1 MKSWELFLADLVL
14 LISLLGLS
22 ALFSGSEV
30 SIFSL
35 KDTEFQKIKTRKNI
49 FTRSLRNLLEN
60 KSSALIV
67 ILVGNLIVNVF
78 LSSKVSQLA
87 MKNFGEAGLA
97 PSVFFVTALLIV
109 FSEITPKTIALKN
122 AANFALLSA
131 PILVFLKRTVY
142 PIIKILDQ
150 ISEAILNVL
159 FGKKKENE
167 DGDLSTDELATMVSL
182 GEQQGVFHGWEK
194 KLIEQ
199 IFEFHEVYAV
209 ERMVPRPDIIAV
221 ELNESRLSISEK
233 LTDFPYSKMP
243 VYEKD
248 LDTIVA
254 YFQVKDFLLFPEKSL
269 QEIMKPVYLIPER
282 KPLDKLLQEM
292 QIKNL
297 KLAVLLDE
305 YGNTQGIIS
314 IEEVLESIFGEWRDP
329 EKITEEEEIQTIG
342 SGLFK
347 IDAAV
352 TCREINTHIGEDIFD
367 DEELEPGITIAGFLV
382 QQLNRIPKVGDKLQ
396 DNNFVISVLEM
407 EDRRILWIELNLL
420 LPGEEQ
426 K

>member
-1 MKSWELFLADLVL
+1 MADLIL
-14 LISLLGLS
+14 LISLLLLS

-35 KDTEFQKIKTRKNI
+35 RDTEVQKIKTRQNI

-87 MKNFGEAGLA
+87 MQSFGEAGLA

-122 AANFALLSA
+122 ASNFALLSA

-142 PIIKILDQ
+142 PVIKILDQ

-233 LTDFPYSKMP
+233 LIDFPYSKMP

-254 YFQVKDFLLFPEKSL
+254 YFQVKDFLLFPEKPL
-269 QEIMKPVYLIPER
+269 EEIMKPVYLIPER

-329 EKITEEEEIQTIG
+329 EKVTEEEEIQTLG
-342 SGLFK
+342 KGLFK
-347 IDAAV
+347 IDASV
-352 TCREINTHIGEDIFD
+352 TCREINTHIGEDIFH

-382 QQLNRIPKVGDKLQ
+382 QQLNRIPKVGEKLQ
-396 DNNFVISVLEM
+396 DTNFVISVLEM

-420 LPGEEQ
+420 LSGEEQ
-426 K
+426 S

>member
-1 MKSWELFLADLVL
+1 MADLIL
-14 LISLLGLS
+14 LISLLFLS

-35 KDTEFQKIKTRKNI
+35 RDTEVQRIKSRQNI

-87 MKNFGEAGLA
+87 MQSFGEAGLA

-122 AANFALLSA
+122 ASNFALLSA

-142 PIIKILDQ
+142 PLIKLLDQ

-159 FGKKKENE
+159 FGKKKESE
-167 DGDLSTDELATMVSL
+167 DGDLSTDELTTMVSL
-182 GEQQGVFHGWEK
+182 GERQGIFHGWEK

-209 ERMVPRPDIIAV
+209 ERMVPRPDILAV
-221 ELNESRLSISEK
+221 ELNESRSSILQK
-233 LTDFPYSKMP
+233 LKDFPNSKMP

-248 LDTIVA
+248 LDTIVS
-254 YFQVKDFLLFPEKSL
+254 YFQVKDFLLFPEKSVK
-269 QEIMKPVYLIPER
+269 EIMKPVYLIPER

-314 IEEVLESIFGEWRDP
+314 LEQVLESIFGEWRNP
-329 EKITEEEEIQTIG
+329 EKVSEEEEIQTLEV
-342 SGLFK
+342 GLLK
-347 IDAAV
+347 INASV
-352 TCREINTHIGEDIFD
+352 TCREINTYIGQDIFR

-382 QQLNRIPKVGDKLQ
+382 QQLNRIPQVGDELV
-396 DNNFVISVLEM
+396 DHNFVISVLEM
-407 EDRRILWIELNLL
+407 EDRRILWVKLNLL
-420 LPGEEQ
+420 AAKEV
-426 K
+426 KS

>member
-1 MKSWELFLADLVL
+1 MADLVL

-87 MKNFGEAGLA
+87 MQNFGEAGLA

-305 YGNTQGIIS
+305 YGI
-314 IEEVLESIFGEWRDP
+314 L
-329 EKITEEEEIQTIG
+329 K
-342 SGLFK
+342 
-347 IDAAV
+347 
-352 TCREINTHIGEDIFD
+352 
-367 DEELEPGITIAGFLV
+367 EL
-382 QQLNRIPKVGDKLQ
+382 
-396 DNNFVISVLEM
+396 
-407 EDRRILWIELNLL
+407 
-420 LPGEEQ
+420 
-426 K
+426 

>member
-1 MKSWELFLADLVL
+1 MADLIL
-14 LISLLGLS
+14 LISLLLLS

-35 KDTEFQKIKTRKNI
+35 RDTEVQKIKSRENI

-87 MKNFGEAGLA
+87 MQSFGEAGLA

-122 AANFALLSA
+122 ASNFALLSA

-142 PIIKILDQ
+142 PVIKILDQ

-167 DGDLSTDELATMVSL
+167 DGDLSTDELTTMVSL

-209 ERMVPRPDIIAV
+209 ERMVPRPDILAV

-233 LTDFPYSKMP
+233 LIDFPYSKMP

-269 QEIMKPVYLIPER
+269 EEIMKPVYLIPER

-329 EKITEEEEIQTIG
+329 EKITEEEEIQTLG
-342 SGLFK
+342 KGLFK
-347 IDAAV
+347 IDASV
-352 TCREINTHIGEDIFD
+352 TCREINTHIGEDIFH

-396 DNNFVISVLEM
+396 DTNFVISVLEM

-420 LPGEEQ
+420 LSGEEQ
-426 K
+426 S

>member
-1 MKSWELFLADLVL
+1 M
-14 LISLLGLS
+14 
-22 ALFSGSEV
+22 
-30 SIFSL
+30 
-35 KDTEFQKIKTRKNI
+35 
-49 FTRSLRNLLEN
+49 
-60 KSSALIV
+60 
-67 ILVGNLIVNVF
+67 
-78 LSSKVSQLA
+78 
-87 MKNFGEAGLA
+87 
-97 PSVFFVTALLIV
+97 
-109 FSEITPKTIALKN
+109 
-122 AANFALLSA
+122 
-131 PILVFLKRTVY
+131 Y

>member
-1 MKSWELFLADLVL
+1 MADLIL
-14 LISLLGLS
+14 LISLLFLS

-35 KDTEFQKIKTRKNI
+35 RDTEVQRIKSRKNI

-87 MKNFGEAGLA
+87 MQNFGEAGLA

-122 AANFALLSA
+122 ASNFALLSA

-142 PIIKILDQ
+142 PVIKILDQ
-150 ISEAILNVL
+150 VSEAILNVL

-167 DGDLSTDELATMVSL
+167 DGDLSTDELTTMVSL
-182 GEQQGVFHGWEK
+182 GERQGVFHGWEK

-209 ERMVPRPDIIAV
+209 ERMVPRPDILAV
-221 ELNESRLSISEK
+221 ELNETRSSILEK
-233 LTDFPYSKMP
+233 LKDFPHSKMP
-243 VYEKD
+243 VYKED
-248 LDTIVA
+248 LDTIVS
-254 YFQVKDFLLFPEKSL
+254 YFQVKDFLLFPEKSIE
-269 QEIMKPVYLIPER
+269 EIMKPVYLIPER

-314 IEEVLESIFGEWRDP
+314 LEQVLESIFGEWRNP
-329 EKITEEEEIQTIG
+329 EKITEEEEIQTLED
-342 SGLFK
+342 GLIK
-347 IDAAV
+347 IDASV
-352 TCREINTHIGEDIFD
+352 TCREINTYIGKDIFR

-382 QQLNRIPKVGDKLQ
+382 QQLNRIPQVGDELV
-396 DNNFVISVLEM
+396 DHDFIISVLEM
-407 EDRRILWIELNLL
+407 EDRRILWVQLQL
-420 LPGEEQ
+420 LPVKEV
-426 K
+426 KS

>member
-1 MKSWELFLADLVL
+1 MADLIL
-14 LISLLGLS
+14 LISLLLLS

-35 KDTEFQKIKTRKNI
+35 RDTEVQKIKSRENI

-87 MKNFGEAGLA
+87 MQSFGEAGLA

-122 AANFALLSA
+122 ASNFALLSA

-142 PIIKILDQ
+142 PVIKILDQ

-167 DGDLSTDELATMVSL
+167 DGDLSTDELTTMVSL

-209 ERMVPRPDIIAV
+209 ERMVPRPDILAV

-233 LTDFPYSKMP
+233 LIDFPYSKMP

-269 QEIMKPVYLIPER
+269 EEIMKPVYLIPER

-292 QIKNL
+292 QTKNL

-329 EKITEEEEIQTIG
+329 EKITEEEEIQTLG
-342 SGLFK
+342 KGLFK
-347 IDAAV
+347 IDASV
-352 TCREINTHIGEDIFD
+352 TCREINTHIGEDIFH

-396 DNNFVISVLEM
+396 DTNFVISVLEM

-420 LPGEEQ
+420 LSGEEQ
-426 K
+426 S